1 MSDKFKNTYRIK
13 SARLAG
19 YDYRN
24 EGLYF
29 VTICTKNKF
38 HYFGEIENGNLLL
51 NEIGLIAHTYWADI
65 PQHFNH
71 VSLDEFVIMPDHMH
85 GIICIEEKRK
95 IDRPSAETLHATSLP
110 QLDNN
115 QHFCNISPKPNSL
128 STIIRSFKSSVS
140 KDARKINPNFEWQS
154 RFYDHI
160 IRDVLS
166 LDRIRNYI
174 LNNPANWDKGKM

>member
-1 MSDKFKNTYRIK
+1 MSDKFKNRYRIK

-51 NEIGLIAHTYWADI
+51 NEIGLITHRYWAEI
-65 PQHFNH
+65 SQHFKH
-71 VSLDEFVIMPDHMH
+71 VSLDEFVIMPFHMH
-85 GIICIEEKRK
+85 GIICIEEKRE
-95 IDRPSAETLHATSLP
+95 IDRPSVETYNYKSLQTP
-110 QLDNN
+110 KN
-115 QHFCNISPKPNSL
+115 QHFQNLSAPAKSL
-128 STIIRSFKSSVS
+128 STIIMAFKSSVTIES
-140 KDARKINPNFEWQS
+140 RKINPNFEWQS

-160 IRDVLS
+160 IRDVQS

-174 LNNPANWDKGKM
+174 LNNPANWDKGIM